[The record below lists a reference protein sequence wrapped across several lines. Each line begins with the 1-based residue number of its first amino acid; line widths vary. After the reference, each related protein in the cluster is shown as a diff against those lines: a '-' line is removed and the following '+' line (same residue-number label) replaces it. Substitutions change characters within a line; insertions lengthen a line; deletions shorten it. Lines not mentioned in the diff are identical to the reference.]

1 MESEKLNSQF
11 LYQMNLERVLEEVL
25 DLTDGDLYKTEDSLI
40 VASNKRILGITEIT
54 DDPLEDVERL
64 YCWIYFL
71 YVSQGRFMHPTKM
84 T

>member
-1 MESEKLNSQF
+1 MGLEKLNSRF
-11 LYQMNLERVLEEVL
+11 LYQMNLERVLEEVM

-40 VASNKRILGITEIT
+40 LASNQRILGITEIT
-54 DDPLEDVERL
+54 DDPLEDAERL

-71 YVSQGRFMHPTKM
+71 YSSQGRFMHPTKM